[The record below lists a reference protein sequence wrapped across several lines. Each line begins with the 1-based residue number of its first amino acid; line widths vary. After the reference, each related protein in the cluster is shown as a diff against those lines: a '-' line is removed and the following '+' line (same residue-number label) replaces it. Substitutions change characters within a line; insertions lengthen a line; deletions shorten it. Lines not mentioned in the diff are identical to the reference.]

1 MKIGIKIEPNEMLV
15 QQAMEVVQLPIP
27 VDREE
32 KYKYDCRLEEIL
44 NKLLEHK
51 SKFYN
56 HVLGDVFNNKTICI
70 YLSCCNSIPIEVT
83 EDEEIENAISLIF
96 KRKIKLY
103 REDTKK

>member
-1 MKIGIKIEPNEMLV
+1 MKIEIKIEPNEMLV
-15 QQAMEVVQLPIP
+15 QQAMEAVQLPIP

-32 KYKYDCRLEEIL
+32 KHKYDCRLEEIL

-51 SKFYN
+51 NKFYN
-56 HVLGDVFNNKTICI
+56 DVLGDVFNNKTICT
-70 YLSCCNSIPIEVT
+70 YLSCCNYIPIEVT